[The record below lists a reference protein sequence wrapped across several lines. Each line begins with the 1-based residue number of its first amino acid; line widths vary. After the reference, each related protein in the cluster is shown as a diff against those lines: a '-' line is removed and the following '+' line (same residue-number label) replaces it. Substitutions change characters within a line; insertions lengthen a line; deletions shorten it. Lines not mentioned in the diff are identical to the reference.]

1 MDRERSQV
9 DISTAVV
16 DIRQRIASLNK
27 RLAFWI
33 WKHLA
38 GGTTPFY
45 RSGNLHTFTEPTG
58 PALRRWLWN
67 RAVSY
72 LLKTGDLTFTPTLR
86 EKF

>member
-1 MDRERSQV
+1 M

-16 DIRQRIASLNK
+16 DIRQRIAAFNK
-27 RLAFWI
+27 GLAFWI

-38 GGTTPFY
+38 GGTAPFY
-45 RSGNLHTFTEPTG
+45 QSGNLHTFTEPNG

-67 RAVSY
+67 RAVDY
-72 LLKTGDLTFTPTLR
+72 LLKTGHLTFTPTLR